1 MSNALRPLAE
11 LAANIAKREHK
22 IIGVLTDIDDTLT
35 THGKLSTQ
43 AFLALQALQT
53 AGLKVVPIT
62 GGAASLALHAA
73 RLWPVDAAIG
83 ESGAV
88 LYSHDG
94 TQPGTQLRTH
104 FWHDEAA
111 RKRHAQAREG
121 MFARIKAAVP
131 RAQVARDQCFR
142 LCDLAIN
149 LSEDLSDIERLNSD
163 EIAQIKKLLTD
174 AGYAVRQSSIHLNA
188 WLGDYDKLPMTQRA
202 LRELWGVD
210 MERDRYQWVYVGDAP
225 NDEAMFEF
233 FPLSVGVANI
243 ARHLPQMQHHP
254 AYLTMRESGAGFAE
268 LAAVLLQS
276 RQSR

>member
-11 LAANIAKREHK
+11 LAADIAKREHK

-43 AFLALQALQT
+43 AYLALQALQT

-88 LYSHDG
+88 LYSHDC
-94 TQPGTQLRTH
+94 TQPGTQLHTH
-104 FWHDEAA
+104 FWHDEAT

-131 RAQVARDQCFR
+131 RAQMARDQCFR

-163 EIAQIKKLLTD
+163 EITQIKKLLAD
-174 AGYAVRQSSIHLNA
+174 AGYTVRQSSIHLNA

-276 RQSR
+276 R